1 MKQIKGKNK
10 GDIVLYALSTCGWC
24 RKTKDLLRELGVAYK
39 FVDVDLLEGKERAAI
54 MEEVERWNPQCSFP
68 TIVINNKCIVG
79 YDEQKI
85 RGAIGRELY

>member
-10 GDIVLYALSTCGWC
+10 GNIVLYALSTCGWC
-24 RKTKDLLRELGVAYK
+24 RKTKDLLRELGVEYK
-39 FVDVDLLEGKERAAI
+39 FVDVDHLEGKERGEI
-54 MEEVERWNPQCSFP
+54 IEKVERWNPQCSFP